1 MSKNEGNQRRKFM
14 KQLKKDLQAVL
25 KSLKQATEK
34 TENMMKKVEEPGK
47 PKASKKPRAKAL
59 PKAKASK
66 KVSDADA
73 VLAIIKKYKKGVDGA
88 TLRKKTGFEGRK
100 IRDIIYGLKKRGK
113 IKVEG
118 KGVYLKA

>member
-1 MSKNEGNQRRKFM
+1 M
-14 KQLKKDLQAVL
+14 KQLKRDLQAVL

-34 TENMMKKVEEPGK
+34 IENLMKKAEHFDK
-47 PKASKKPRAKAL
+47 PLASRKPRAKAL
-59 PKAKASK
+59 PKAKTPKKASD
-66 KVSDADA
+66 SDT
-73 VLAIIKKYKKGVDGA
+73 VLAIITRFKKGVDGA

-100 IRDIIYGLKKRGK
+100 IRDIVYRLKKRGK

>member
-1 MSKNEGNQRRKFM
+1 M

-34 TENMMKKVEEPGK
+34 TEKLMKKVEKLDK
-47 PKASKKPRAKAL
+47 PQASKQ
-59 PKAKASK
+59 PKAKAPK
-66 KVSDADA
+66 KASDSDM
-73 VLAIIKKYKKGVDGA
+73 VLAIITRSKKGANGA

-100 IRDIIYGLKKRGK
+100 IRDIVYRLKKRGK
-113 IKVEG
+113 IRVEG

>member
-1 MSKNEGNQRRKFM
+1 M
-14 KQLKKDLQAVL
+14 KQLKRDLQAVL

-34 TENMMKKVEEPGK
+34 IENLMKKVEKLDK
-47 PKASKKPRAKAL
+47 PQASKKPRAKAL
-59 PKAKASK
+59 PKAKAPK
-66 KVSDADA
+66 KASDSDT
-73 VLAIIKKYKKGVDGA
+73 VLAIIARSKKGVDGA

-100 IRDIIYGLKKRGK
+100 IRDIVYRLKKRGK

>member
-1 MSKNEGNQRRKFM
+1 M
-14 KQLKKDLQAVL
+14 KQLKRDLQAVL

-34 TENMMKKVEEPGK
+34 TENLMKKVEEPDK

-59 PKAKASK
+59 PKAKAPK
-66 KVSDADA
+66 KISDSDT
-73 VLAIIKKYKKGVDGA
+73 VLAIIRRYKKGVDGA

-100 IRDIIYGLKKRGK
+100 IRDIVYRLKKRGK
-113 IKVEG
+113 IKIEG

>member
-1 MSKNEGNQRRKFM
+1 M
-14 KQLKKDLQAVL
+14 KQLKRDLQAVL

-34 TENMMKKVEEPGK
+34 TEKLMKKVEKLDKLLSSRKPGGK
-47 PKASKKPRAKAL
+47 TL
-59 PKAKASK
+59 PKAKAPK
-66 KVSDADA
+66 KASDSDM
-73 VLAIIKKYKKGVDGA
+73 VLAIITRSKKGVGGA

-100 IRDIIYGLKKRGK
+100 IRDIVYRLKKHGK